1 MNIARKL
8 NDMQDAFFR
17 WGWLIPA
24 ALPLAQVGG
33 RGLFNSI
40 AVPYALWGLVALWSR
55 RSRLD
60 RMAALPYLAL
70 VGVLLIGIPGAG
82 DPGVSLKTWGVFLM
96 QSFSLLLMLA
106 AMGES
111 SDHPDRFLG
120 ATALFGALSLAAL
133 VLIVPYFAFGW
144 SGVPFTPSTQL
155 KEDGLPFL
163 LPFIL
168 GWVWRRGDKRWRYGA
183 MAGIALVT
191 LAYVVLAQ
199 GRAALLGMIVGLA
212 VFCWA
217 VLGWRLRWGA
227 LLAALVLTVGFLA
240 NLGAFLRGSNVDPSH
255 QLDGFTSGRTI
266 LWRQAIQHPPE
277 RTWLGVGMGNV
288 GHAQEVLDMGGGRGT
303 VKHLHNFLMDAWYE
317 TGLLGIGALLV
328 LIGSVLARLSSNW
341 RSLSPEDRQR
351 AGILLSALMAI
362 IAAALFSFGYTSR
375 YFALYGFVCLGAL
388 SHFAAIR
395 AAADKTPDRH

>member
-1 MNIARKL
+1 MNIARTF

-40 AVPYALWGLVALWSR
+40 AVAYAVWGLLALWRR

-60 RMAALPYLAL
+60 RMVVLPYLAL
-70 VGVLLIGIPGAG
+70 VGVFLIGIPGAV
-82 DPGVSLKTWGVFLM
+82 DPGASLKTWSVFLM
-96 QSFSLLLMLA
+96 LSFSFLLMRA

-111 SDHPDRFLG
+111 TGHPDRFLG
-120 ATALFGALSLAAL
+120 ATALFGVLALAAL
-133 VLIVPYFAFGW
+133 VLLVPYFAFGW
-144 SGVPFTPSTQL
+144 SGVPFSPMLQL

-168 GWVWRRGDKRWRYGA
+168 GWVWRRGGERWRYGA
-183 MAGIALVT
+183 MAGIALVA

-227 LLAALVLTVGFLA
+227 LLAAVVLTIGFLA
-240 NLGAFLRGSNVDPSH
+240 NLGAFLRGGNVDVNH
-255 QLDGFTSGRTI
+255 RLDAFTSGRTI
-266 LWRQAIQHPPE
+266 MWRQAIQHPPE

-288 GHAQEVLDMGGGRGT
+288 GHTPEILDMGSSRQGEAPAQLPDGCLVRNRTARGRR
-303 VKHLHNFLMDAWYE
+303 LA
-317 TGLLGIGALLV
+317 GAY
-328 LIGSVLARLSSNW
+328 
-341 RSLSPEDRQR
+341 RQR
-351 AGILLSALMAI
+351 PGPTVRQLAKLVAGGSAACRNPAVRADGHHRRSTVQLWLHFPVLRLVWI
-362 IAAALFSFGYTSR
+362 RVSRRPELFCCYPSSR
-375 YFALYGFVCLGAL
+375 
-388 SHFAAIR
+388 
-395 AAADKTPDRH
+395 

>member
-1 MNIARKL
+1 MNIARTL
-8 NDMQDAFFR
+8 NNIQDAFFR

-40 AVPYALWGLVALWSR
+40 AIPYALWGLVALWRR

-60 RMAALPYLAL
+60 RLAVLPYLAL
-70 VGVLLIGIPGAG
+70 VGVFLIGIPGAV
-82 DPGVSLKTWGVFLM
+82 DPGASLKTWSVFLM
-96 QSFSLLLMLA
+96 LSFSFLLMLA

-111 SDHPDRFLG
+111 PGHPDRFLG
-120 ATALFGALSLAAL
+120 ATALFGAFVLAAL

-144 SGVPFTPSTQL
+144 SGVPFDPSHQL

-163 LPFIL
+163 LPFVL
-168 GWVWRRGDKRWRYGA
+168 GWIWRRGDKRWRYGA
-183 MAGIALVT
+183 MAGIALVA

-199 GRAALLGMIVGLA
+199 GRAALLGMVVGLA

-227 LLAALVLTVGFLA
+227 LLAALVLIVGFVA
-240 NLGAFLRGSNVDPSH
+240 NLGVFLRGSNADPNH

-266 LWRQAIQHPPE
+266 LWRKAIQHPPE

-288 GHAQEVLDMGGGRGT
+288 GHAPEVLDMGWEGGT
-303 VKHLHNFLMDAWYE
+303 VKHLHSFLMDAWYE
-317 TGLLGIGALLV
+317 TGLLGVSALLG
-328 LIGSVLARLSSNW
+328 LIGSVLVRLSGNW

-375 YFALYGFVCLGAL
+375 YFALYGFVCLGGL
-388 SHFAAIR
+388 SYFAAIR
-395 AAADKTPDRH
+395 AAADRSPDRH

>member
-1 MNIARKL
+1 MNIVRKF

-40 AVPYALWGLVALWSR
+40 AVAYAVWGLLALWRR

-60 RMAALPYLAL
+60 RMVVLPYLAL
-70 VGVLLIGIPGAG
+70 VGVFLIGIPGAV
-82 DPGVSLKTWGVFLM
+82 DPGASLKTWSVFLM
-96 QSFSLLLMLA
+96 LSFSFLLMRA

-111 SDHPDRFLG
+111 TGHPDRFLG
-120 ATALFGALSLAAL
+120 ATALFGVLALAAL
-133 VLIVPYFAFGW
+133 VLLVPYFAFGW
-144 SGVPFTPSTQL
+144 SGVPFFPQFQL

-168 GWVWRRGDKRWRYGA
+168 GWVWRRGGGRWRYGA
-183 MAGIALVT
+183 MAGIALVA

-199 GRAALLGMIVGLA
+199 GRAALVGMIIGLA

-227 LLAALVLTVGFLA
+227 LLAAVVLIIGFLA
-240 NLGAFLRGSNVDPSH
+240 NLGAFLRGGNVDANH
-255 QLDGFTSGRTI
+255 RFDAFTSGRTI
-266 LWRQAIQHPPE
+266 MWRQAIQHPPE
-277 RTWLGVGMGNV
+277 RPWLGVGMGNV
-288 GHAQEVLDMGGGRGT
+288 GHTPEILDMGSRGKA
-303 VKHLHNFLMDAWYE
+303 KHLHNFLMDAWYE
-317 TGLLGIGALLV
+317 TGLLGVGALLA
-328 LIGSVLARLSSNW
+328 LFGSVLARLSGNW
-341 RSLSPEDRQR
+341 RNLSPEDRQR
-351 AGILLSALMAI
+351 AGILLSAMMAI

-375 YFALYGFVCLGAL
+375 YFALYGFVCLGGL
-388 SHFAAIR
+388 SYFAAIR
-395 AAADKTPDRH
+395 AGADRTPDRH